1 MEYIPLNDNHI
12 KYLEKNDEGDEESRE
27 RGEYTALNGLGS
39 VVTEEGTGKK
49 YLACIVDM
57 MGRMRVLSQIVK
69 EGTARWVGYSLC
81 YIVLVLETLFFVWTY
96 LKRVLYLAFLT
107 LISPLI
113 AVMYPIDKISDGRA
127 QAFESW
133 LKEYIF
139 NLLIQPLHLLLYTI
153 LISAAFEL
161 AIVNVVYAVVAVGF
175 MMPAEKLMRNFFGFN
190 KAKTPG
196 ALGGAAGAALAFTGL
211 QKVIGLGKHKG
222 GNRANDKEG
231 KDNTKIKF
239 SNSEGV
245 NAKGTV
251 ANSFLNNN
259 GKTAGGN
266 TGGAKE
272 KGKEDNNKIR
282 MAEPKAK
289 AQEVAT
295 GTKVRYNLG
304 TTGKQSDKGIVKK
317 GAESKKQSAAK
328 KRKINVVK
336 AAAGRYKR
344 TIGKRMANRIKKM
357 RPIRA
362 LARGATGIAGAATL
376 GMAGLALGIASGDA
390 SKAFQYTTAGVAGGY
405 GAGKALG
412 GSVADAMYVNPEKIN
427 DEMQMAY
434 YGEDY
439 KKIKFE
445 ESVQEMAHDD
455 KNIDTIRK
463 LTGLSY
469 EESQAVLGSVGRR
482 CYESGITNMDDIAA
496 VYQMEQQG
504 NSRDEAIAALKFN
517 KYLPA
522 DLDKMGE
529 EDRNDHIARWTR
541 EYEEAGYENPEQ
553 LAKTS
558 MELAE
563 KINKIKSQLK
573 KA

>member
-1 MEYIPLNDNHI
+1 MKET
-12 KYLEKNDEGDEESRE
+12 KKREKEENIQR
-27 RGEYTALNGLGS
+27 LNGFGS
-39 VVTEEGTGKK
+39 VIKEEGSDKE

-107 LISPLI
+107 LIAPLI
-113 AVMYPIDKISDGRA
+113 AVMYPIDKMHDGKA
-127 QAFESW
+127 QAFDAW

-153 LISAAFEL
+153 LISAAFDL
-161 AIVNVVYAVVAVGF
+161 AITNVVYAVVAVGF
-175 MMPAEKLMRNFFGFN
+175 MMPAEKMMRNFFGFN

-196 ALGGAAGAALAFTGL
+196 ALGGAAGAALAYGGL
-211 QKVIGLGKHKG
+211 QKVMSLGKSAGRNQAK
-222 GNRANDKEG
+222 DKEG

-259 GKTAGGN
+259 SKAAGGN
-266 TGGAKE
+266 TGGAKGKGE
-272 KGKEDNNKIR
+272 KETSKIKT
-282 MAEPKAK
+282 AEPQAK
-289 AQEVAT
+289 PEVAT
-295 GTKVRYNLG
+295 GTKVGYNLG
-304 TTGKQSDKGIVKK
+304 KSGEQTKKGIAKNRV
-317 GAESKKQSAAK
+317 ESNQQSGVK

-344 TIGKRMANRIKKM
+344 IIGKRMANRIKKM

-362 LARGATGIAGAATL
+362 LARGATGIAGAATF

-390 SKAFQYTTAGVAGGY
+390 SKAFQYTTAGVTGGY

-412 GSVADAMYVNPEKIN
+412 GSVADAMYVNPEKIK
-427 DEMQMAY
+427 DEMEMAY

-469 EESQAVLGSVGRR
+469 DESQAVLGSVGRR

-504 NSRDEAIAALKFN
+504 NTRDEAIAALKFN

-529 EDRNDHIARWTR
+529 EDRNDHIDRWTR
-541 EYEEAGYENPEQ
+541 EYEEAGYENPRK
-553 LAKTS
+553 LALAS
-558 MELAE
+558 MGLAE
-563 KINKIKSQLK
+563 KINKIKSQMK